1 MQQLPQVD
9 AKKPYQTP
17 SVRVYGNI
25 ETLTATVSN
34 TATADGGGSG
44 MFRTH

>member
-9 AKKPYQTP
+9 SKKPYQKP
-17 SVRVYGNI
+17 SVRVYGNV

-34 TATADGGGSG
+34 TASPDGGGSG